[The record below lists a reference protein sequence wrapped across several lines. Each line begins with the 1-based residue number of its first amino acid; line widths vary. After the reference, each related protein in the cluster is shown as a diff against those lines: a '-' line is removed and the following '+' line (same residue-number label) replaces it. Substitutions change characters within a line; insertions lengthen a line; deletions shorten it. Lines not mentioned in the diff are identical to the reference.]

1 MSVPS
6 ETTPKPVITAATV
19 EDIPELVT
27 LLVELFEVEADFDPN
42 PEAQRHGLQ
51 LLIGNPSRGRIFVM
65 RKDGE
70 IVAMA
75 NLLFSVST
83 ALGGFALILEDL
95 IVSPT
100 SRGHGYGTELLKYV
114 LEFAR
119 KKKFSRITL
128 LTDRLS
134 VESQRFFQRFGFK
147 HSEMVPMRI
156 IL

>member
-1 MSVPS
+1 MSAID
-6 ETTPKPVITAATV
+6 EATTKPVITAATA
-19 EDIPELVT
+19 EDISELVD
-27 LLVELFEVEADFDPN
+27 LLVDLFEVEADFQPN
-42 PEAQRHGLQ
+42 PVAQFRGLQ

-83 ALGGFALILEDL
+83 ALGGFALLLEDL
-95 IVSPT
+95 IVKPDL
-100 SRGHGYGTELLKYV
+100 RGKGYGTELLNYV
-114 LEFAR
+114 ISFSKR
-119 KKKFSRITL
+119 KNFSRITL

-147 HSEMVPMRI
+147 HSEMVPMRL